1 MLTQSSSCEKIES
14 QNKDINKST
23 DHIDRGFELI
33 LSGGKKKRPKSF
45 RLLLDKM
52 ISFFNKDIN
61 IHLDFYVDVKPK
73 KIISGEL
80 C

>member
-33 LSGGKKKRPKSF
+33 LSGGKKKRPKTF
-45 RLLLDKM
+45 RLLLDKI

-61 IHLDFYVDVKPK
+61 IHFDFYVDVKTK
-73 KIISGEL
+73 K
-80 C
+80 

>member
-1 MLTQSSSCEKIES
+1 MLTQSNSCEKINS
-14 QNKDINKST
+14 QNNDINKST

-33 LSGGKKKRPKSF
+33 LSGGKKKRHKSF

-73 KIISGEL
+73 K
-80 C
+80 

>member
-1 MLTQSSSCEKIES
+1 VLTQSSSCEKIES

-33 LSGGKKKRPKSF
+33 LSGGKRKRPKSF

-61 IHLDFYVDVKPK
+61 IHFDFYVDVKPK
-73 KIISGEL
+73 K
-80 C
+80 

>member
-1 MLTQSSSCEKIES
+1 MLTQSNSCEKIKS
-14 QNKDINKST
+14 QNNDINKST
-23 DHIDRGFELI
+23 DHIDRGFEVI

-73 KIISGEL
+73 K
-80 C
+80 

>member
-1 MLTQSSSCEKIES
+1 MLTQSNSCEKTKS
-14 QNKDINKST
+14 QNNDINKST

-33 LSGGKKKRPKSF
+33 LSGGKRKRPKSF
-45 RLLLDKM
+45 RLLLDKV

-73 KIISGEL
+73 K
-80 C
+80 

>member
-1 MLTQSSSCEKIES
+1 MLTQSNSCEKIKS
-14 QNKDINKST
+14 QNNDINKST
-23 DHIDRGFELI
+23 YHIDRGFELI

-61 IHLDFYVDVKPK
+61 IHFDFYVDVKPK
-73 KIISGEL
+73 K
-80 C
+80 

>member
-33 LSGGKKKRPKSF
+33 LSGGKRKRPKSF

-61 IHLDFYVDVKPK
+61 IHFDFYVDVKPK
-73 KIISGEL
+73 K
-80 C
+80 

>member
-1 MLTQSSSCEKIES
+1 MLTQSSSCEKIKS

-33 LSGGKKKRPKSF
+33 LSGGKRKRPKSF

-52 ISFFNKDIN
+52 ISFFNKDIS
-61 IHLDFYVDVKPK
+61 IHLDFYLDVKPK
-73 KIISGEL
+73 K
-80 C
+80 

>member
-1 MLTQSSSCEKIES
+1 MLTQSNSCEKIKS
-14 QNKDINKST
+14 QNNDINKST

-33 LSGGKKKRPKSF
+33 LSGGKRKRTRTF

-61 IHLDFYVDVKPK
+61 IHFDFYVDVKTK
-73 KIISGEL
+73 K
-80 C
+80 

>member
-1 MLTQSSSCEKIES
+1 MLTQLNSCEKTES
-14 QNKDINKST
+14 QNKGINKST

-73 KIISGEL
+73 K
-80 C
+80 

>member
-1 MLTQSSSCEKIES
+1 MLTQSSSCEKIKS

-33 LSGGKKKRPKSF
+33 LSGGKRKRPKTF

-52 ISFFNKDIN
+52 ISFFNKDID
-61 IHLDFYVDVKPK
+61 IHFDFYVDVKPK
-73 KIISGEL
+73 K
-80 C
+80 

>member
-1 MLTQSSSCEKIES
+1 MTQSNSCEKTKS
-14 QNKDINKST
+14 QNNDINKST

-61 IHLDFYVDVKPK
+61 IHLDFYVDVKTK
-73 KIISGEL
+73 K
-80 C
+80 

>member
-1 MLTQSSSCEKIES
+1 MLTQSSSCEKIKS
-14 QNKDINKST
+14 QNNDINKST

-61 IHLDFYVDVKPK
+61 IHFDFYVDVKPK
-73 KIISGEL
+73 K
-80 C
+80 

>member
-1 MLTQSSSCEKIES
+1 VLTQSSSCEKIES

-61 IHLDFYVDVKPK
+61 IHFDFYVDVKPK
-73 KIISGEL
+73 K
-80 C
+80 

>member
-1 MLTQSSSCEKIES
+1 MLTQLNSCEKTKS
-14 QNKDINKST
+14 QNEGINKST

-73 KIISGEL
+73 K
-80 C
+80 

>member
-1 MLTQSSSCEKIES
+1 MLTQSNISKKTKSFS
-14 QNKDINKST
+14 NDINKST
-23 DHIDRGFELI
+23 SHIDRGFELI

-61 IHLDFYVDVKPK
+61 IHLDFYVDVKTK
-73 KIISGEL
+73 K
-80 C
+80 

>member
-1 MLTQSSSCEKIES
+1 MLTQSSSCEKIKS

-33 LSGGKKKRPKSF
+33 LSGGKRKRPKSF

-61 IHLDFYVDVKPK
+61 IHFEFYVDVKPK
-73 KIISGEL
+73 K
-80 C
+80 

>member
-1 MLTQSSSCEKIES
+1 MLTQSNSCEKIKS
-14 QNKDINKST
+14 QSKDINKST
-23 DHIDRGFELI
+23 HQIDRGFELI
-33 LSGGKKKRPKSF
+33 LSGGKRKRPKSF

-73 KIISGEL
+73 K
-80 C
+80 

>member
-1 MLTQSSSCEKIES
+1 MLTQLNSCEEIKS
-14 QNKDINKST
+14 QNEDINKST
-23 DHIDRGFELI
+23 NHIDRGFELI
-33 LSGGKKKRPKSF
+33 LTGGKRKRPKSF

-73 KIISGEL
+73 K
-80 C
+80 

>member
-1 MLTQSSSCEKIES
+1 MLTQSNSCEKIKS
-14 QNKDINKST
+14 QNNDINKST

-33 LSGGKKKRPKSF
+33 LSGGKIKRPKTF

-61 IHLDFYVDVKPK
+61 IHLDFYVDVKTK
-73 KIISGEL
+73 K
-80 C
+80 

>member
-1 MLTQSSSCEKIES
+1 MLTQSNSCEKTKS
-14 QNKDINKST
+14 QNNDINKST
-23 DHIDRGFELI
+23 YHIDRGFELI

-73 KIISGEL
+73 K
-80 C
+80 